1 LPEQPRHLDIADAG
15 ANALHQLVMIDV
27 VETAL
32 DVAFDDPRVGG
43 PPTSAVFGLR
53 GRMVMRI
60 CSKAP

>member
-43 PPTSAVFGLR
+43 PPTSAVFAR